1 MKKTPP
7 KKMADQIVRL
17 LRKEHPDPSYIKK
30 IFQYVRESLDLKGGK
45 VVQSKRLPELL
56 TEDELS
62 RFYKAVWYASDRIHM
77 IMLKLILFTG
87 IRNEELVNIMIKDV
101 DLDSMKIR
109 INHGKG
115 DKDRYVLFPPYF
127 RGELAQHISIEKENG
142 AVYLFESNRMS
153 KFTTRWIREI
163 VKKYA
168 KKAEITKRVHP
179 HLFRHQI
186 LTYLTSKGIVD
197 AKIQLISGHKNRE
210 SLSIYQDLSLADIE
224 KEYWAAMKDFPI
236 Q

>member
-1 MKKTPP
+1 MKRTPP
-7 KKMADQIVRL
+7 KEMSEKIVKL
-17 LRKEHPDPSYIKK
+17 LRKQHPDPSYVKRV
-30 IFQYVRESLDLKGGK
+30 FQYVRESLDLKGGA
-45 VVQSKRLPELL
+45 VQSKRLPELM

-62 RFYKAVWYASDRIHM
+62 RFYKAVWYASNRMHM
-77 IMLKLILFTG
+77 VMLKLILFTG
-87 IRNEELVNIMIKDV
+87 VRNEELVNIMIKDV
-101 DLDSMKIR
+101 DLDSIRIR

-127 RGELAQHISIEKENG
+127 RGELAQYTSIQKEKG
-142 AVYLFESNRMS
+142 SVYLFESNRMS

-168 KKAEITKRVHP
+168 KKAGITKRVHP

-210 SLSIYQDLSLADIE
+210 SLSVYQDLSLADIE

>member
-1 MKKTPP
+1 MERTAP
-7 KKMADQIVRL
+7 KEMADQLVKL
-17 LRKEHPDPSYIKK
+17 LRKQHPDPNYVKK
-30 IFQYVRESLDLKGGK
+30 VFEYVRRALDLKKGT
-45 VVQSKRLPELL
+45 VRSKRLPELM

-62 RFYKAVWYASDRIHM
+62 RFYKAVWQESNRSHM
-77 IMLKLILFTG
+77 VMLKLILFTG
-87 IRNEELVNIMIKDV
+87 IRNEELVNITIKDV
-101 DLDSMKIR
+101 NLDSLKIR
-109 INHGKG
+109 ISHGKG

-127 RGELAQHISIEKENG
+127 RGELAQYISIQKDNG
-142 AVYLFESNRMS
+142 SAYLFESNRS
-153 KFTTRWIREI
+153 HKFTTRWIREI

-168 KKAEITKRVHP
+168 RKAGITKRIHP

-224 KEYWAAMKDFPI
+224 KEYWAVMKDFPI

>member
-1 MKKTPP
+1 M
-7 KKMADQIVRL
+7 V
-17 LRKEHPDPSYIKK
+17 
-30 IFQYVRESLDLKGGK
+30 
-45 VVQSKRLPELL
+45 
-56 TEDELS
+56 
-62 RFYKAVWYASDRIHM
+62 
-77 IMLKLILFTG
+77 MLKLILFTG
-87 IRNEELVNIMIKDV
+87 IRNEELVNLTLKDV
-101 DLDSMKIR
+101 DLDSMPIR
-109 INHGKG
+109 ISHGKG

-127 RGELAQHISIEKENG
+127 RGELAQYVSIQKEKG

-168 KKAEITKRVHP
+168 KKAGITKQIHP
-179 HLFRHQI
+179 HLFRHQL

-210 SLSIYQDLSLADIE
+210 SLSIYQDLSLSDIE
-224 KEYWAAMKDFPI
+224 KEYWDAMKDFPI

>member
-1 MKKTPP
+1 MRPLVP
-7 KKMADQIVRL
+7 
-17 LRKEHPDPSYIKK
+17 
-30 IFQYVRESLDLKGGK
+30 YVRETLALKGGT
-45 VVQSKRLPELL
+45 VRSKRLPELL
-56 TEDELS
+56 TEDELN
-62 RFYKAVWYASDRIHM
+62 RFYKAVWQASNRMHM
-77 IMLKLILFTG
+77 VMLKLILFTG
-87 IRNEELVNIMIKDV
+87 IRNEELVNLTLKDV
-101 DLDSMKIR
+101 DLDSMRIR
-109 INHGKG
+109 IDHGKG

-127 RGELAQHISIEKENG
+127 RGELAQYVSIQKEKG

-168 KKAEITKRVHP
+168 RKVEIDKRIHP

-197 AKIQLISGHKNRE
+197 AKIQLISGHKNRD
-210 SLSIYQDLSLADIE
+210 SLSIYQNLSLSDIE
-224 KEYWAAMKDFPI
+224 KEYWDAMNDFPI

>member
-1 MKKTPP
+1 MEKISP
-7 KKMADQIVRL
+7 KKIAGQITRL
-17 LRKEHPDPSYIKK
+17 LQKQRPDSIYVKK
-30 IFQYVRESLDLKGGK
+30 VFQYVRQNLALKRET
-45 VVQSKRLPELL
+45 VRSKRLPELM
-56 TEDELS
+56 TEDELN
-62 RFYKAVWYASDRIHM
+62 RFYKAVWQTSNRSHM
-77 IMLKLILFTG
+77 VMLKLILFTG
-87 IRNEELVNIMIKDV
+87 IRNEELVNITIENV
-101 DLDSMKIR
+101 DLDSARIR

-115 DKDRYVLFPPYF
+115 DKDRYVLFPQYF
-127 RGELAQHISIEKENG
+127 RGELAQYVSIQKESG
-142 AVYLFESNRMS
+142 AVYLFESNRVQKYS
-153 KFTTRWIREI
+153 TRWIREI

-168 KKAEITKRVHP
+168 KMAGITKRVHP

-224 KEYWAAMKDFPI
+224 KEYWSVMKNFPV

>member
-1 MKKTPP
+1 MARLPP
-7 KKMADQIVRL
+7 KEMADQIARL
-17 LRKEHPDPSYIKK
+17 LRKQHPDANYVKK
-30 IFQYVRESLDLKGGK
+30 VFQHVREAL
-45 VVQSKRLPELL
+45 VVQGGSVRSKRLPELL
-56 TEDELS
+56 TEAELS
-62 RFYKAVWYASDRIHM
+62 SFYKAVWHASNRTHM
-77 IMLKLILFTG
+77 VMLKLILFTG
-87 IRNEELVNIMIKDV
+87 IRNEELVNVTIQDV
-101 DLDSMKIR
+101 DLNAMKIR
-109 INHGKG
+109 ISRGKG
-115 DKDRYVLFPPYF
+115 DKDRYVLFPPSF
-127 RGELAQHISIEKENG
+127 RGELAQYISIQKEKG
-142 AVYLFESNRMS
+142 GVYLFESNRLS

-168 KKAEITKRVHP
+168 EKAEITKRVHP

>member
-1 MKKTPP
+1 MERTAP
-7 KKMADQIVRL
+7 KEMADQLVKL
-17 LRKEHPDPSYIKK
+17 LRKQHPDPNYVKK
-30 IFQYVRESLDLKGGK
+30 VFEYVRKALDLKKGT
-45 VVQSKRLPELL
+45 VRSKRLPELM

-62 RFYKAVWYASDRIHM
+62 RFYKAVWQESNRSHM
-77 IMLKLILFTG
+77 VMLKLILFTG
-87 IRNEELVNIMIKDV
+87 IRNEELVNITIKDV
-101 DLDSMKIR
+101 NLDSLKIR
-109 INHGKG
+109 ISHGKG

-127 RGELAQHISIEKENG
+127 RGELAQYISIQKDNG
-142 AVYLFESNRMS
+142 SAYLFESNRS
-153 KFTTRWIREI
+153 HKFTTRWIREI

-168 KKAEITKRVHP
+168 RKAGIAKRIHP

-224 KEYWAAMKDFPI
+224 KEYWAVMKDFPI

>member
-1 MKKTPP
+1 
-7 KKMADQIVRL
+7 MAGQLVKL
-17 LRKEHPDPSYIKK
+17 LRKQHPDPNYVKK
-30 IFQYVRESLDLKGGK
+30 VFQYIRQDLDLTGGT
-45 VVQSKRLPELL
+45 VRSKRLPELM
-56 TEDELS
+56 TENELNQ
-62 RFYKAVWYASDRIHM
+62 FYKAVWQASNRAHM
-77 IMLKLILFTG
+77 VMLKLILFTG
-87 IRNEELVNIMIKDV
+87 IRNEELVNITLKDV
-101 DLDSMKIR
+101 DLDSMRIR

-127 RGELAQHISIEKENG
+127 RGELAQYISIQKEHN
-142 AVYLFESNRMS
+142 AVYLFESNRVH

-163 VKKYA
+163 VKNYA
-168 KKAEITKRVHP
+168 RKAGIAKRIHP

-210 SLSIYQDLSLADIE
+210 SLSVYQDLSLADIE
-224 KEYWAAMKDFPI
+224 KEYWNVMKDFPI

>member
-1 MKKTPP
+1 MERIPP
-7 KKMADQIVRL
+7 RKMADQIVKL
-17 LRKEHPDPSYIKK
+17 LRKQRPDPNYVKK
-30 IFQYVRESLDLKGGK
+30 VFQYIRDDLALKGGS
-45 VVQSKRLPELL
+45 VRSKRLPELM
-56 TEDELS
+56 TEDELYK
-62 RFYKAVWYASDRIHM
+62 FYKAVWQASNRSHM
-77 IMLKLILFTG
+77 VMLKLILFTG
-87 IRNEELVNIMIKDV
+87 IRNEELVNITLNDV
-101 DLDSMKIR
+101 DLDSLRIR
-109 INHGKG
+109 ISHGKG

-127 RGELAQHISIEKENG
+127 RGEMAQYIIIQRKHG
-142 AVYLFESNRMS
+142 AVYLFESNRMT
-153 KFTTRWIREI
+153 KFTTRWIRAI

-168 KKAEITKRVHP
+168 DKAGISKRIYP

-224 KEYWAAMKDFPI
+224 KEYWDVMKDFKI

>member
-1 MKKTPP
+1 MERTTP
-7 KKMADQIVRL
+7 KEMADQLVKL
-17 LRKEHPDPSYIKK
+17 LRKQHPDPNYVKK
-30 IFQYVRESLDLKGGK
+30 VFHYVRQALDLKKGA
-45 VVQSKRLPELL
+45 VRSKRLPELM

-62 RFYKAVWYASDRIHM
+62 RFYKAVWQASNRFHM
-77 IMLKLILFTG
+77 VMLKLMLFTG
-87 IRNEELVNIMIKDV
+87 IRNEELVNIAIKDV
-101 DLDSMKIR
+101 DLDSLKIR
-109 INHGKG
+109 ISHGKG
-115 DKDRYVLFPPYF
+115 DKDRYVLFPQYF
-127 RGELAQHISIEKENG
+127 RGELAQYISIQKNNG
-142 AVYLFESNRMS
+142 AVYLFESNRAH

-168 KKAEITKRVHP
+168 QRAGISKRIHP

-210 SLSIYQDLSLADIE
+210 SLSIYQNISLADIE
-224 KEYWAAMKDFPI
+224 KEYWNVMKDFPI